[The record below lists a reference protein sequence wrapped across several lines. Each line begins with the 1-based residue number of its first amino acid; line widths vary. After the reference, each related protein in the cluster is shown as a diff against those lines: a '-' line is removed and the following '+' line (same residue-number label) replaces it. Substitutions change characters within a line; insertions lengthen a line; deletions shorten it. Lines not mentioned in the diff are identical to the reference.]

1 MSALQTIAEIVRL
14 RAQRQSIWLR
24 EVWRQI
30 PETAHPSAITEQE
43 VAGIVGGHGRDPEA
57 KRAFLAG
64 SDEAVAAG
72 RALDRAEAL
81 LAGDPTWQ
89 RLISTFSLDAA
100 EQHLLTCAAALDAE
114 PYLGRVYAYLH
125 DQPEWTQATPWL
137 AAMLFDH
144 EPSAPGPDSALS
156 RWQLLD
162 RVAGASGMP
171 EILHGWTAV
180 AAASAFL
187 REGAARFTDG
197 DAILASDPLDPALLD
212 EIIDFAKLTG
222 TSGFSIELIGARG
235 SGRKTVARQL
245 AARLGLPVQIADTR
259 GRSEDETA
267 ARLVGGLR
275 DAALQGGILVWE
287 EPPGTSPSSRAPLE
301 DSPGP
306 VVVLREESVS
316 SGRGSRRF
324 WRSFSIRPLTR
335 AGRLKLWAKL
345 SNLPCPQPVRDSVL
359 SPAEIVRLAEI
370 APAGEDAI
378 RQAYHRP
385 VESIALLD
393 PLPLPFRRGDLMV
406 SETIGDLLD
415 AIETQVRLRWDV
427 YEDWGFE
434 RLVPNGRGIVALF
447 AGPSGTGKTMAA
459 QVLAR
464 SLGLELYR
472 LDASQVVNKYIGE
485 TEKRLKIV
493 FDECD
498 RSHFMLLIDE
508 CEGLFGKR
516 FDSKDAHDRYANLEI
531 DYLLQRLERFQG
543 VAVLST
549 NRKTD
554 IDPAFLRRFRFVV
567 DFMPPGQSERLAIW
581 KASIPASSPN
591 CTPIRGDIQWE
602 LLAEK
607 AILTGAE
614 IKLAA
619 LNAAFIARSRDELIG
634 MPHIVTALRREL
646 AKKGQVLRGIE

>member
-1 MSALQTIAEIVRL
+1 MSALQTIAEIARL

-43 VAGIVGGHGRDPEA
+43 VAGIVGGRGRDPEA
-57 KRAFLAG
+57 KRAFLSQ
-64 SDEAVAAG
+64 SDEALAAG
-72 RALDRAEAL
+72 KALDRAEAI
-81 LAGDPTWQ
+81 LAEEQAWQ
-89 RLISTFSLDAA
+89 QLVSVFSLNAA
-100 EQHLLTCAAALDAE
+100 EQHLLACAVALDAE

-144 EPSAPGPDSALS
+144 EPAAPGVDSPIC
-156 RWQLLD
+156 RWQLLE
-162 RVAGASGMP
+162 RVAGVSGLP
-171 EILHGWTAV
+171 EVLHGWTAV
-180 AAASAFL
+180 AAVSAFL
-187 REGAARFTDG
+187 REGTARFVDSDTV
-197 DAILASDPLDPALLD
+197 APDPLDPALLD
-212 EIIDFAKLTG
+212 EIVDFAKLTG
-222 TSGFSIELIGARG
+222 MSALSIELVGARG
-235 SGRKTVARQL
+235 SGRKTLARQL
-245 AARLGLPVQIADTR
+245 AARLDLPV
-259 GRSEDETA
+259 RSANGDGQSDEQTQA
-267 ARLVGGLR
+267 PLLEALR
-275 DAALQGGILVWE
+275 DAALQGGMLVWE
-287 EPPGTSPSSRAPLE
+287 EPAGASTASRTLLE
-301 DSPGP
+301 HALGP
-306 VVVLREESVS
+306 VVVLREETTSA
-316 SGRGSRRF
+316 GRGNRRF
-324 WRSFSIRPLTR
+324 SRSFAIRPLTR
-335 AGRLKLWAKL
+335 SDRLKLWAKL

-359 SPAEIVRLAEI
+359 SPAEIVRLAEV

-378 RQAYHRP
+378 RQAHHRP
-385 VESIALLD
+385 VESIGLLD

-406 SETIGDLLD
+406 SQTIGDLLD

-543 VAVLST
+543 IAILST

-554 IDPAFLRRFRFVV
+554 IDTAFLRRFRFVV

-581 KASIPASSPN
+581 KASIPESSPD
-591 CTPIRGDIQWE
+591 CTPLRGDIQWE

-607 AILTGAE
+607 AVLTGAE